1 MKLSCKQL
9 DQAQRNPKEV
19 AKMLLNPTLFWGGF
33 NKVTYE
39 VCYQLAKGLL
49 SYNDA
54 KHLLE
59 DRLKEEFKDN
69 SRNWKRRTECQKKL
83 DSFYDFIQEEGIV
96 CVQNF
101 SHMRVELPG
110 GNVIGGHGCS
120 IFKDENGQSAGV
132 IISSNEF
139 DFSTTIRIPIEQYWI
154 TQKLKLDSETH
165 VIIYVYNMADQSY
178 QSISYPW
185 DKIECMLEKANSV
198 INRVELEIKNMT
210 A

>member
-19 AKMLLNPTLFWGGF
+19 AKMLLNPTVFRGGF
-33 NKVTYE
+33 NKVTHE
-39 VCYQLAKGLL
+39 VCYQLAKGLMT
-49 SYNDA
+49 YKDA
-54 KHLLE
+54 KYLLE

-69 SRNWKRRTECQKKL
+69 SRNRKRRAECHKRL
-83 DSFYDFIQEEGIV
+83 DNFYDFIQEEGLV

-120 IFKDENGQSAGV
+120 IFKDENGQCVGV
-132 IISSNEF
+132 IISTDEF
-139 DFSTTIRIPIEQYWI
+139 DFLTTIRIPIEQYWI
-154 TQKLKLDSETH
+154 AQKLKLDSETH
-165 VIIYVYNMADQSY
+165 VIIYVYNMANQSY

-185 DKIECMLEKANSV
+185 TKIVCMLEEANSV
-198 INRVELEIKNMT
+198 INRVELEMKNMT